1 LGSKETVKQAT
12 YGGGR
17 GERER
22 DRERKR
28 ERGRETERERERER
42 ERDRE
47 RESLFFVALGDKTQ
61 GLAQARPVLY
71 LGHLPSLRLLIVR
84 II

>member
-1 LGSKETVKQAT
+1 MVG
-12 YGGGR
+12 GGGR
-17 GERER
+17 ERETERER
-22 DRERKR
+22 EKEEERQ
-28 ERGRETERERERER
+28 RERERER

-61 GLAQARPVLY
+61 GRAQARPVLY